1 MVNKIQKFTID
12 IRILCKDCKSFKHG
26 QAKGQHLPLTAELRQ
41 VAAFNKTLEVQ

>member
-26 QAKGQHLPLTAELRQ
+26 QAKDQYILLTAQLQQ